1 MSYRCYALM
10 LAGVLT
16 AACGASGPADT
27 PENKPTTDADTV
39 GFLLFG
45 DSGYHLGYPDQD
57 DYDDLYTPEAF
68 EKSEWDDWIED
79 KRPPDEYESRPADIS
94 PVTGKTVPAT
104 GMHRIS
110 TAMKNYCANVAR
122 CDFGAMLG
130 DNIYPSGLTMGAD
143 GFDDNLRLK
152 DILGDPFGNIVS
164 DPDHYTTYVTL
175 GNHDWETSR
184 EGGFAQIEYLEKT
197 DGFYIDGPY
206 YAVKP
211 AAGKG
216 DIELFVIDTSMMLAY
231 LPVKEDYLNDD
242 GSEALTGELEEP
254 DYFVGPMTEDELNM
268 HVWLEKSLRE
278 STARWKFVVAHHPIW
293 SSSGSKFEQARALR
307 ELILPAMCRYADAY
321 IVGHDHTL
329 EIHTDDCSRA
339 LGKATQKPLVQLVS
353 GAAAKQ
359 RPIHTSFMK
368 HQEAKYPEHKTL
380 HAEGLLWGFM
390 HMTIGSDSAQ
400 VTVLSIPDEG
410 GSDVTVDFEYEFDR
424 RSHLSP

>member
-1 MSYRCYALM
+1 
-10 LAGVLT
+10 
-16 AACGASGPADT
+16 
-27 PENKPTTDADTV
+27 
-39 GFLLFG
+39 
-45 DSGYHLGYPDQD
+45 
-57 DYDDLYTPEAF
+57 
-68 EKSEWDDWIED
+68 
-79 KRPPDEYESRPADIS
+79 
-94 PVTGKTVPAT
+94 
-104 GMHRIS
+104 
-110 TAMKNYCANVAR
+110 
-122 CDFGAMLG
+122 
-130 DNIYPSGLTMGAD
+130 MGAD

-197 DGFYIDGPY
+197 DGFYMNGPY

-211 AAGKG
+211 AAGNG
-216 DIELFVIDTSMMLAY
+216 DIELFIIDTSMILAY

-254 DYFVGPMTEDELNM
+254 DYFVGPMTEDEMNM
-268 HVWLEKSLRE
+268 HVWLETSLRE

-307 ELILPAMCRYADAY
+307 ELILPALCRYADAY

-339 LGKATQKPLVQLVS
+339 LGKTTQKPLVQVVS

-368 HQEAKYPEHKTL
+368 HQDAKYPEHKTL

-390 HMTIGSDSAQ
+390 HMEIGSDAAH
-400 VTVLSIPDEG
+400 VMVLSIPDEG
-410 GSDVTVDFEYEFDR
+410 GSDVSVDFEYEFER
-424 RSHLSP
+424 RSHLSH